1 MQNYWDGE
9 QTLLGLRM
17 GGGVI
22 SGKGRGEF
30 KVMKLSVS
38 WLYIPNI
45 LLLVNLKVKL
55 LESSHKL

>member
-22 SGKGRGEF
+22 SGNGRGEF

-38 WLYIPNI
+38 
-45 LLLVNLKVKL
+45 
-55 LESSHKL
+55 